1 MTILIS
7 CKHTCNSIS
16 LQKKMTTGSS
26 TSTIIS
32 FKAGSSL
39 KEFLDKRTNI
49 RKTFYEIGEVI
60 AVIKR
65 VISDERLYDGRNPV
79 MILCSPELEKVV
91 DCKGFHINQL
101 RERLMCHISF
111 ASDYAINLPGAIE
124 PESPTHSEQTKR
136 IANHILSHNNAQ
148 FKLTPNFLRIIQ
160 SMEPANRT
168 RYTYT
173 FAEAAQL
180 LSNYMTAKRVR
191 LVDERNPK
199 VALVQNDP
207 LGTAFNVSAFHKCQ
221 VKALMSTQLSPTQV
235 RRTVRRCNK
244 SSS

>member
-1 MTILIS
+1 MATD
-7 CKHTCNSIS
+7 
-16 LQKKMTTGSS
+16 SS
-26 TSTIIS
+26 TSTPSTIVS

-49 RKTFYEIGEVI
+49 RKIFYEIGEVI

-65 VISDERLYDGRNPV
+65 VISDERLYDSRNPV

-91 DCKGFHINQL
+91 DCKGFHIKQL
-101 RERLMCHISF
+101 RERLMCHIQF
-111 ASDYAINLPGAIE
+111 VSDYAINPPSASE
-124 PESPTHSEQTKR
+124 PVSPTHSEQIRR

-148 FKLTPNFLRIIQ
+148 FKLTPNFLRVIQ
-160 SMEPANRT
+160 SMEPANQT
-168 RYTYT
+168 RSTYT

-180 LSNYMTAKRVR
+180 LSNYITARRER

-221 VKALMSTQLSPTQV
+221 VKALISTQLSPTQV